1 MKRKQLRQYL
11 DQIKSEFSIYPYEYW
26 NNAHFPIVARREY
39 QGQEV
44 IVETDIIERNPEFLQ
59 LLVSV
64 YANDLMSPYFP
75 VGMTLVVERGKVK

>member
-1 MKRKQLRQYL
+1 MHW
-11 DQIKSEFSIYPYEYW
+11 SEEI
-26 NNAHFPIVARREY
+26 A
-39 QGQEV
+39 QK
-44 IVETDIIERNPEFLQ
+44 IIERNPEFLQ